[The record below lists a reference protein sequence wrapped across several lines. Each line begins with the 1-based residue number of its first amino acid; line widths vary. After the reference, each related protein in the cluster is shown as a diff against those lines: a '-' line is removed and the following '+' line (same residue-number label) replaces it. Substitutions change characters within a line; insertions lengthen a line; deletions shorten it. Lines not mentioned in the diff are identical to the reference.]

1 MVEKRPA
8 WDERQCS
15 LERIDKEIAQT
26 ADREK
31 QPLTNDLFDE
41 RAYLT
46 VTGGDSNIAG
56 KPAGRHFP
64 ALRRACLEL
73 LILCITH
80 LDMLAC

>member
-1 MVEKRPA
+1 MFFLAVVEKRPA

-31 QPLTNDLFDE
+31 RPLTNDLFDE
-41 RAYLT
+41 GAYLT
-46 VTGGDSNIAG
+46 VTGAMRTLQE

-64 ALRRACLEL
+64 ALR
-73 LILCITH
+73 
-80 LDMLAC
+80 